1 MTASLPEKESPAD
14 GRRPDIDESEAGWHG
29 HISLRL
35 KGVFSLLAFI
45 AYIGIV
51 GVIIMAERERLF
63 SLVQDL
69 EQVHQQESQLVQ
81 VNMLVA
87 RAVLSANE
95 QYFAALPDVAA
106 RQIVGDL
113 APLERVV
120 AGLLPIRPQLGNN
133 LLRMQALGSEL
144 RLAPSRAGVARV
156 RAELHRLVVDLEGFT
171 KEVRAEKEQLMASYR
186 RTHDKVT
193 LETLALAML
202 GVIIFGALVTVFFT
216 RLTWDIRR
224 VAARAVAVIKG
235 YRGEPLEVTRGDDV
249 GGLMIAV
256 NEMQRELR
264 VRERRLELARQQ
276 QFYQEKM
283 AAVGSLASA
292 IAHEIN
298 NPIMAIAGVAE
309 SIAEN
314 QRQNADCC
322 SCDVRCEPELILEQ
336 TRRIAQITRQIA
348 EFTVPMSPEP
358 QVLDLNA
365 LVGSTC
371 NFIRFDKRFRRIE
384 LHQVLDSQLPAVT
397 AVADH
402 VTQILINL
410 LVNAADALESVDDR
424 PPTVILT
431 TRLDGDFAVVDV
443 ADNGAGMDAETAAKA
458 FDEYFT
464 TKGPGKGSGLGLF
477 LCKSLLDANG
487 GNIALESTLGEGTR
501 VVVRLPLAAEA

>member
-1 MTASLPEKESPAD
+1 MTVPHPEKESSAD
-14 GRRPDIDESEAGWHG
+14 GKRPDAGESDAGWHG
-29 HISLRL
+29 HVSLRL
-35 KGVFSLLAFI
+35 KGVFSLLAFV

-63 SLVQDL
+63 GLVQDL
-69 EQVHQQESQLVQ
+69 EQVHLQESQLVQ
-81 VNMLVA
+81 VNLLVA
-87 RAVLSANE
+87 RAVLSTNE

-106 RQIVGDL
+106 RQILRDL

-133 LLRMQALGSEL
+133 LLRMQALGGEL
-144 RLAPSRAGVARV
+144 RHAPTRAGVARV

-193 LETLALAML
+193 LEALALAML
-202 GVIIFGALVTVFFT
+202 GVVIFGALVTVFFT

-224 VAARAVAVIKG
+224 VGARAVAVIKG

-276 QFYQEKM
+276 QFYHEKM

-314 QRQNADCC
+314 QRQNATCC
-322 SCDVRCEPELILEQ
+322 GCVVRCEPELILEQ
-336 TRRIAQITRQIA
+336 TRRISQITRQIA

-365 LVGSTC
+365 LVSSTC

-384 LHQVLDSQLPAVT
+384 FHQVLDSQLPAVT

-402 VTQILINL
+402 VTQVLINL
-410 LVNAADALESVDDR
+410 LVNAADALESVADR
-424 PPTVILT
+424 PPTIVLT
-431 TRLDGDFAVVDV
+431 TGRDHDFAVVEV
-443 ADNGAGMDAETAAKA
+443 ADNGVGMDADTAARA

-464 TKGPGKGSGLGLF
+464 TKGPGRGSGLGLF

-487 GNIALESTLGEGTR
+487 GNITLTSTPGDGTR
-501 VVVRLPLAAEA
+501 VVVRLPLAADA